1 MGNLDQLRAAV
12 SRRLESL
19 PALAGIPVV
28 PEDRQNIKSEID
40 TALGKAGGLVITVS
54 MGNARGVA
62 PADPLPQAEVE
73 VVVECAEIPAINRGP
88 AGRQMPAVTA
98 SVQAVCALHH
108 WPWEHGNV
116 LTFGE
121 TQYDRD
127 DKTSLVIYTCIFN
140 TRVTFAAQ
148 LGLGE

>member
-73 VVVECAEIPAINRGP
+73 VVVECAEIRDQPRT
-88 AGRQMPAVTA
+88 GRQMPAVTA
-98 SVQAVCALHH
+98 SVLAVCALPLAVGARQRAH
-108 WPWEHGNV
+108 V
-116 LTFGE
+116 
-121 TQYDRD
+121 R
-127 DKTSLVIYTCIFN
+127 
-140 TRVTFAAQ
+140 
-148 LGLGE
+148 

>member
-1 MGNLDQLRAAV
+1 MGTLDQLRAAV

-28 PEDRQNIKSEID
+28 PEDRSNIKSEID
-40 TALGKAGGLVITVS
+40 RALGKAGGLVITVS

-73 VVVECAEIPAINRGP
+73 VVVECAEIPRSTADR
-88 AGRQMPAVTA
+88 RSQMPAVTA
-98 SVQAVCALHH
+98 SVLAVCALHH